1 MKRSLL
7 RKFLLVGGIILHW
20 QNTLAQTEPSVG
32 VCDDDSDCIENAN
45 CDVDR
50 NQCFCDETSAAVVVL
65 STGSLPFCKVG
76 ACFLR
81 STEDVCGPRGQCE
94 VISTVFEF
102 PTCVCE
108 EGFFGIRCN
117 DLCDR
122 DSDCNGGTC
131 VEKGGQK
138 VCDCPPG
145 AEGSQCQVTT
155 TTPTSMTTTRRN
167 RLGGVVLAVGGG
179 IGLLA
184 LLGAAAATSAVSG

>member
-7 RKFLLVGGIILHW
+7 RTFLLVGGIILHW
-20 QNTLAQTEPSVG
+20 QNTLAQTNPSVG
-32 VCDDDSDCIENAN
+32 SCNDDSECIENAN
-45 CDVDR
+45 CNLDQNR
-50 NQCFCDETSAAVVVL
+50 CFCDETSAAISAFSVIGNVA
-65 STGSLPFCKVG
+65 CQVG
-76 ACFLR
+76 ACSLNNR
-81 STEDVCGPRGQCE
+81 EDECGPRGQCQF
-94 VISTVFEF
+94 VSSTFDF
-102 PTCVCE
+102 PVCVCE
-108 EGFFGIRCN
+108 KGFFGARCN

-122 DSDCNGGTC
+122 DSDCNGGRC
-131 VEKGGQK
+131 VEKNGKK

-155 TTPTSMTTTRRN
+155 TTTTISTTRRN